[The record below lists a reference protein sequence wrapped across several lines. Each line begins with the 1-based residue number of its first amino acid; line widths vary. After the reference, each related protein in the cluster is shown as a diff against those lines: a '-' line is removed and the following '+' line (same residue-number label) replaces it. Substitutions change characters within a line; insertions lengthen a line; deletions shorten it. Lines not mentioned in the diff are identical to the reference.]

1 MKKIKILIVDDHPMM
16 RDALRMTFATEDD
29 LQVVGEASDG
39 IEALKLLKTLVPDII
54 MMDMLMPNM
63 NGVET
68 ISQIVRTNPQVKIL
82 VFSSMED
89 EERVLAAIQAGAL
102 GYFPKTAPRQ
112 YLLEAIHKVADGI
125 PYMPAGI
132 TLKLFQG
139 LRKTKTVPT
148 DNMQITITARQ
159 REIIFLMAEGKAD
172 NEIAQTLHLQES
184 TVRAHLYQVQQRLG
198 LENRSQVV
206 AYVHNHLKHKDS
218 DRD

>member
-1 MKKIKILIVDDHPMM
+1 
-16 RDALRMTFATEDD
+16 
-29 LQVVGEASDG
+29 
-39 IEALKLLKTLVPDII
+39 

-112 YLLEAIHKVADGI
+112 YLMEAIHKVADGI

-172 NEIAQTLHLQES
+172 DEIAQTLHLQES